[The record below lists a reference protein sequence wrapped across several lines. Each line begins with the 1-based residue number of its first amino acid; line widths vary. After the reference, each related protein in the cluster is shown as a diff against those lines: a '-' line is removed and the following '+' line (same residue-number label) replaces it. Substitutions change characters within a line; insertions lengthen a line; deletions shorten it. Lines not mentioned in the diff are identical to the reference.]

1 MNATNPALAAL
12 TTRIDLIEEAY
23 EYMLAYAAQGFEK
36 DTDSHG
42 PSIRD
47 CLTRFERG
55 LVELEQPAHT
65 LLGSSNAGFV
75 EVLTHDASAT
85 IAAFKLVLSCRTISS
100 QLIDNLNGSVHLR
113 ALLTD
118 LFVIDEYVK
127 ITYGIV
133 AEPIDPAL

>member
-1 MNATNPALAAL
+1 MNAAPPALAAL
-12 TTRIDLIEEAY
+12 SARIDLIEEAY

-47 CLTRFERG
+47 CLTRFERALG
-55 LVELEQPAHT
+55 ELEQPARA
-65 LLGSSNAGFV
+65 LLDSANAGFT
-75 EVLTHDASAT
+75 EVLTRDASAAT
-85 IAAFKLVLSCRTISS
+85 AAFKLVLSCRTISS

-118 LFVIDEYVK
+118 LFVLDEYLK
-127 ITYGIV
+127 ISHGV
-133 AEPIDPAL
+133 DD